1 MVYISIALCVISIIL
16 LIILILKMPKND
28 SSIRQELITQRKENA
43 EQSLKNR
50 QELSE
55 SISRLNMSMEN
66 RFEIQNRKIEYKLS
80 QIEEK
85 NEKSIE
91 NIRKTVDENLH
102 ETLNKSIG
110 ESFKTVNEQLEQV
123 YKGLGEMQTL
133 AAGVGDLKK
142 IFSNVKNRG
151 VWGELQLERLL
162 CQMLSSEQYIKNA
175 VIKQGSGQ
183 QVEFA
188 VKLPSNDQT
197 VLLPVDS
204 KFPIESYTRLLEAY
218 DNNPEGIQACAKEL
232 ENAVKKS
239 AMDIS
244 EKYINP
250 PYTTDYAI
258 MFLPIEG
265 LYCEVARRDGLLE
278 LLQQKYNIIISGP
291 TTFTALLTSLQ
302 LGFKTVS
309 IEKRTA
315 KVWQTLSKVK
325 KEFENFS
332 GVLTKAQTHISQASD
347 DLDKLVGVR
356 SRAILNKL
364 NGLEMADSLEET
376 EKEETFLI

>member
-1 MVYISIALCVISIIL
+1 MSIALCVISIIL

>member
-1 MVYISIALCVISIIL
+1 
-16 LIILILKMPKND
+16 
-28 SSIRQELITQRKENA
+28 
-43 EQSLKNR
+43 
-50 QELSE
+50 
-55 SISRLNMSMEN
+55 MSMEN